1 MRNRNNPRKYNFL
14 KYISDLCLF
23 KKIIVVGIISNR
35 LSYRT
40 KDEIPRITN
49 EQIMFV
55 FLSLKNNDKKDTIK
69 KINNESVIPNNEF
82 SIMYG
87 ENRKKHAPTIAI
99 SCLKNFL
106 ARKYIGITVNNEK
119 IIEHILCSVI

>member
-1 MRNRNNPRKYNFL
+1 MSERNKNYLVFFIFYCCIFFTFPFPA
-14 KYISDLCLF
+14 ISDN
-23 KKIIVVGIISNR
+23 VN
-35 LSYRT
+35 
-40 KDEIPRITN
+40 
-49 EQIMFV
+49 

-82 SIMYG
+82 SIIYG

-106 ARKYIGITVNNEK
+106 ARKYIGITDNTEK